1 MRVIDPG
8 KYDVDAIRQAVK
20 VLRKSLSS
28 REIELVFKF
37 GSNFRHGA
45 EQLISL
51 AEDVLGD
58 IWGRDQE

>member
-8 KYDVDAIRQAVK
+8 KYDVDAIRQAVN
-20 VLRKSLSS
+20 VLRRSLSS

-37 GSNFRHGA
+37 GSNFRRGA

-58 IWGRDQE
+58 IWGKDQE

>member
-37 GSNFRHGA
+37 GSNLRHGA

-58 IWGRDQE
+58 IWGKDQE